1 MKVYHLIL
9 IIKIINLIIINIKME
24 LMEKF
29 NNEKYLDIINGINLL
44 FILD

>member
-24 LMEKF
+24 LKERF
-29 NNEKYLDIINGINLL
+29 NNEKYLDIINEINLL